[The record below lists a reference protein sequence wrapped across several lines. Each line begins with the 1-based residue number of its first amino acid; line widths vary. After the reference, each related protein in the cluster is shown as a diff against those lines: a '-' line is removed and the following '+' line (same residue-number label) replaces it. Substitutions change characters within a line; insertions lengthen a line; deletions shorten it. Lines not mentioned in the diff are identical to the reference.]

1 MVAGTTRKIRRRKIK
16 PMAALNVKPLGDRVL
31 VHPIEEQE
39 VKKGGIIIPDTAK
52 EKPQEGKVVALG
64 TGKID
69 DNGKKVDFTVKKGD
83 KVLIS
88 KYGGT
93 EIKIDDENARHTL
106 LRGIEKLAK
115 AVKATLGPSGRNVI
129 LDKKFGSPTITKDG
143 VTVAK
148 EIELEDPYE
157 NMGAQLVREVASKTS
172 DVAGDGTTTATV
184 LAESIYRE
192 GLRNVTAGAN
202 PTSLQRGIMK
212 GVDAIVEELKKLSK
226 KVSDRTEI
234 AQVATVSANWDK
246 TIGEIIAD
254 AMDKVGKD
262 GTITVEEAKSIE
274 TTLEVVE
281 GMQFDKGYLSPY
293 FVTNAETMECKL
305 EEAYILNYEKKISS
319 LKDLLPLLEK
329 VAKVG
334 KPLLVIAEDVEG
346 EALATL
352 VVNKLRGT
360 LNVCAV
366 KAPGFGDRR
375 KSMMEDIAIL
385 SGGKFI
391 SEDLGIKLE
400 SIGLEDLGRAKSI
413 VVDKENTTIVEGNGK
428 SSEIQGRVNQI
439 RRQIEETTSDYDRE
453 KLQERLAKLAGGVAV
468 INVGAATETEMK
480 EKKARVEDALHATRA
495 AVEEGIVPG
504 GGVALLRTLSA
515 IDTVKP
521 DNDDERIG
529 VDIVK
534 RAIEFPARAL
544 AENAGVEGSVV
555 VQET

>member
-1 MVAGTTRKIRRRKIK
+1 
-16 PMAALNVKPLGDRVL
+16 MATVNVKPLGDRVL
-31 VHPIEEQE
+31 VQPLEEQE

-69 DNGKKVDFTVKKGD
+69 ENGKKIDFTVKKGD
-83 KVLIS
+83 KVLVS
-88 KYGGT
+88 
-93 EIKIDDENARHTL
+93 
-106 LRGIEKLAK
+106 
-115 AVKATLGPSGRNVI
+115 
-129 LDKKFGSPTITKDG
+129 
-143 VTVAK
+143 K

-172 DVAGDGTTTATV
+172 DVAGDGTTTATI

-293 FVTNAETMECKL
+293 FVTNAEAMEAVL
-305 EEAYILNYEKKISS
+305 DNPYILIHEKKISS
-319 LKDLLPLLEK
+319 LKDMLPLLEK
-329 VAKVG
+329 VAKAG
-334 KPLLVIAEDVEG
+334 RPLLIIAEDVEG

-360 LNVCAV
+360 LQVCAV

-375 KSMMEDIAIL
+375 KAMLEDIAVL
-385 SGGKFI
+385 TGGRCI
-391 SEDLGIKLE
+391 
-400 SIGLEDLGRAKSI
+400 
-413 VVDKENTTIVEGNGK
+413 
-428 SSEIQGRVNQI
+428 
-439 RRQIEETTSDYDRE
+439 
-453 KLQERLAKLAGGVAV
+453 
-468 INVGAATETEMK
+468 
-480 EKKARVEDALHATRA
+480 
-495 AVEEGIVPG
+495 
-504 GGVALLRTLSA
+504 
-515 IDTVKP
+515 
-521 DNDDERIG
+521 
-529 VDIVK
+529 
-534 RAIEFPARAL
+534 
-544 AENAGVEGSVV
+544 
-555 VQET
+555 

>member
-1 MVAGTTRKIRRRKIK
+1 
-16 PMAALNVKPLGDRVL
+16 MAAKQL
-31 VHPIEEQE
+31 Q
-39 VKKGGIIIPDTAK
+39 
-52 EKPQEGKVVALG
+52 
-64 TGKID
+64 
-69 DNGKKVDFTVKKGD
+69 F
-83 KVLIS
+83 
-88 KYGGT
+88 
-93 EIKIDDENARHTL
+93 DESARHAL

-172 DVAGDGTTTATV
+172 DIAGDGTTTATV
-184 LAESIYRE
+184 LAESIYKE

-212 GVDAIVEELKKLSK
+212 AVDAIVEELKKISK

-274 TTLEVVE
+274 TTLDVVE

-293 FVTNAETMECKL
+293 FVTNAEAMEAAL
-305 EEAYILNYEKKISS
+305 ENPYILIHEKKISS
-319 LKDLLPLLEK
+319 LKDMLPLLEK
-329 VAKVG
+329 VAKAG
-334 KPLLVIAEDVEG
+334 RPLLIIAEDVEG

-360 LNVCAV
+360 LQVCAV

-375 KSMMEDIAIL
+375 KAMLEDIAVL
-385 SGGKFI
+385 TGGRCI
-391 SEDLGIKLE
+391 TEDLGIKLE
-400 SIGLEDLGRAKSI
+400 NVKLDELGKAKRI
-413 VVDKENTTIVEGNGK
+413 TIDKENTTIVEGEGK
-428 SSEIQGRVNQI
+428 QNDIQGRVNQI

-504 GGVALLRTLSA
+504 GGVAFIRAQKAL
-515 IDTVKP
+515 
-521 DNDDERIG
+521 DNIKGLEGDEKVG
-529 VDIVK
+529 VQIVR
-534 RAIEFPARAL
+534 RAIEEPTRQL
-544 AENAGVEGSVV
+544 ADNAGQEGALI
-555 VQET
+555 VQEVKARKGNEGYDVATGEYTDLVKAGIVDPTKVTRSALQNAASISGLLLTTEAIVTELPEKEKTPPMPGGGMGGMGGMDY

>member
-1 MVAGTTRKIRRRKIK
+1 
-16 PMAALNVKPLGDRVL
+16 MAAKQL
-31 VHPIEEQE
+31 Q
-39 VKKGGIIIPDTAK
+39 
-52 EKPQEGKVVALG
+52 
-64 TGKID
+64 
-69 DNGKKVDFTVKKGD
+69 F
-83 KVLIS
+83 
-88 KYGGT
+88 
-93 EIKIDDENARHTL
+93 DESARHAL

-172 DVAGDGTTTATV
+172 DIAGDGTTTATV
-184 LAESIYRE
+184 LAESIYKE

-212 GVDAIVEELKKLSK
+212 AVDAIVEELKKISK

-274 TTLEVVE
+274 TTLDVVE

-293 FVTNAETMECKL
+293 FVTNAEAMEAAL
-305 EEAYILNYEKKISS
+305 ENPYILIHEKKISS
-319 LKDLLPLLEK
+319 LKDMLPLLEK
-329 VAKVG
+329 VAKAG
-334 KPLLVIAEDVEG
+334 RPLLIIAEDVEG

-360 LNVCAV
+360 LQVCAV

-375 KSMMEDIAIL
+375 KAMLEDIAVL
-385 SGGKFI
+385 TGGRCI
-391 SEDLGIKLE
+391 TEDLGIKLE
-400 SIGLEDLGRAKSI
+400 NVKLDDLGKAKRI
-413 VVDKENTTIVEGNGK
+413 TIDKENTTIVEGEGK
-428 SSEIQGRVNQI
+428 QNDIQGRVNQI

-504 GGVALLRTLSA
+504 GGVAFIRAQKAL
-515 IDTVKP
+515 
-521 DNDDERIG
+521 DNIKGLEGDEKVG
-529 VDIVK
+529 VQIVR
-534 RAIEFPARAL
+534 RAIEEPTRQL
-544 AENAGVEGSVV
+544 ADNAGQEGALI
-555 VQET
+555 VQEVKARKGNEGYDVATGEYTDLVKAGIVDPTKVTRSALQNAASISGLLLTTEAIVTEMPEKEKTPPMPGGGMGGMGGMDY